1 MGRGFPGVVGPDRV
15 GGVLKELWSLWEEAS
30 TCIQIPTQL
39 CCGLFNE
46 GYFFVSLFSL
56 ENKEKQMTDEDH
68 LVIH

>member
-15 GGVLKELWSLWEEAS
+15 GRVLKELWSLWEETS
-30 TCIQIPTQL
+30 TCIRYPPNCAAASSTKVI
-39 CCGLFNE
+39 F
-46 GYFFVSLFSL
+46 LFSFFPL